1 MSRGVDRRRFLT
13 GAAALAGLTVATRMP
28 SAAAQ
33 VEAGSPFTL
42 GVASGEPAPHGFLLW
57 TRLARDPLN
66 GGGMPNEPINV
77 QWQVA
82 TDEAFSNVVKQGTFT
97 AKPAFAHSV
106 HVAVSN
112 LPSNRWFFYRFRAQ
126 GFISRTGRTR
136 TMPGLGS
143 SPRDMQFAFVSCQD
157 YQAGYY
163 HAYDNLAQEDLDLVV
178 HLGDYT
184 YEYGPEQATS
194 ARLHSSDEVIT
205 LSDYRNR
212 HAQYKTDLDLQEAHA
227 AFPFVVTFD
236 DHEVE
241 NNYADEIPEE
251 GSNTPSRDAF
261 LRRRAAAYRAYYEH
275 MPLGTSSLPKG
286 PDMRLYRR
294 SQFGN
299 LARFVVLD
307 TRQYR
312 TDQPC
317 GDGIKDRCPEA
328 LAPSQTMTG
337 PAQETWVKSELDNSK
352 ALWNLIGQQTMLA
365 EYDFQ
370 AGPGE
375 LFNMDQW
382 DGYVAARN
390 RLLGFLLQ
398 RRPSNPVVLTGD
410 IHSSW
415 VHDLKS
421 DFDNPSS
428 TTVGTEFV
436 GTSITS
442 DFPPP
447 FIAPIEAARPDNPH
461 TKFFDGT
468 FRGYV
473 VCDLN
478 RTRMKVDF
486 RIVGDVKEPAPQPAT
501 TLATFEVQNGRP
513 GAERV

>member
-1 MSRGVDRRRFLT
+1 MS
-13 GAAALAGLTVATRMP
+13 GLP
-28 SAAAQ
+28 
-33 VEAGSPFTL
+33 G
-42 GVASGEPAPHGFLLW
+42 GLLP
-57 TRLARDPLN
+57 RLR
-66 GGGMPNEPINV
+66 
-77 QWQVA
+77 Q
-82 TDEAFSNVVKQGTFT
+82 
-97 AKPAFAHSV
+97 
-106 HVAVSN
+106 
-112 LPSNRWFFYRFRAQ
+112 
-126 GFISRTGRTR
+126 
-136 TMPGLGS
+136 
-143 SPRDMQFAFVSCQD
+143 PRP
-157 YQAGYY
+157 
-163 HAYDNLAQEDLDLVV
+163 EDLDLVV

-241 NNYADEIPEE
+241 NNYADEIPED
-251 GSNTPSRDAF
+251 GSNAPSRDAF
-261 LRRRAAAYRAYYEH
+261 LKRRAAAYRAYYEH
-275 MPLGTSSLPKG
+275 MPLRTSSLPKG

-337 PAQETWVKSELDNSK
+337 PAQETWVKNELDNSK

-398 RRPSNPVVLTGD
+398 RKPSNPVALTGD

-486 RIVGDVKEPAPQPAT
+486 RVVGDVKDPAPQPAT

-513 GAERV
+513 GAERI